1 MIQLLTFD
9 YGLSRTGVAF
19 GQTLTGSA
27 SPLPPLRMRDGQPS
41 WEDIAALI
49 ARWRPHGVLVGIP
62 LNMDG
67 TGSEMT
73 QRADKFRRRLQGRF
87 GLPALGWDER
97 LTTRELKREAQA
109 RGITD
114 FKRHALD
121 SEAAV
126 LIFRSWAEALTD
138 ADHWQTHTLEGPAN

>member
-1 MIQLLTFD
+1 MIQVLTFD
-9 YGLSRTGVAF
+9 YGLRRTGVAF

-27 SPLPPLRMRDGQPS
+27 SPLPTLTMRDGQPQ
-41 WEDIAALI
+41 WEEIASLI
-49 ARWRPHGVLVGIP
+49 QRWRPHGLLVGIP

-67 TGSEMT
+67 TGTEMA
-73 QRADKFRRRLQGRF
+73 QRADKFRRRLHGRF

-109 RGITD
+109 RGVTD

-121 SEAAV
+121 SAAAV
-126 LIFRSWAEALTD
+126 LIFRSWAEALLD
-138 ADHWQTHTLEGPAN
+138 EAQWQTHTLEWSPS

>member
-1 MIQLLTFD
+1 MISLLTFD
-9 YGLSRTGVAF
+9 YGLSRMGVAF

-27 SPLPPLRMRDGQPS
+27 SPLPTLKMRDGQPQ
-41 WEDIAALI
+41 WDEVAALI
-49 ARWRPHGVLVGIP
+49 QRWRPDGTLVGIP

-67 TGSEMT
+67 TGSEMA

-97 LTTRELKREAQA
+97 LTTRELKRAAQA
-109 RGITD
+109 RGVTD

-121 SEAAV
+121 SDAAV
-126 LIFRSWAEALTD
+126 LIFQSWADALQAEAS
-138 ADHWQTHTLEGPAN
+138 WQNHTLVWTP

>member
-1 MIQLLTFD
+1 MISLLTFD
-9 YGLSRTGVAF
+9 YGLSRMGVAF
-19 GQTLTGSA
+19 GQTLTATASA
-27 SPLPPLRMRDGQPS
+27 LPTLTMRDGQPQ
-41 WEDIAALI
+41 WDEVALLI
-49 ARWRPHGVLVGIP
+49 QRWRPDGVLVGIP

-67 TGSEMT
+67 SGSEMA
-73 QRADKFRRRLQGRF
+73 QRADKFRRRLQGRY
-87 GLPALGWDER
+87 GLPALAWDER

-126 LIFRSWAEALTD
+126 LIFQSWADALVDEAN
-138 ADHWQTHTLEGPAN
+138 WQSHTLVWAP

>member
-1 MIQLLTFD
+1 
-9 YGLSRTGVAF
+9 
-19 GQTLTGSA
+19 
-27 SPLPPLRMRDGQPS
+27 MRDGQPQ
-41 WEDIAALI
+41 WDEVAALI
-49 ARWRPHGVLVGIP
+49 QHWRPDGTLVGIP
-62 LNMDG
+62 LHMDG
-67 TGSEMT
+67 SGSDMA

-109 RGITD
+109 RGVTD

-126 LIFRSWAEALTD
+126 LIFQSWAEALQD
-138 ADHWQTHTLEGPAN
+138 EAQWQSHTLVWSP